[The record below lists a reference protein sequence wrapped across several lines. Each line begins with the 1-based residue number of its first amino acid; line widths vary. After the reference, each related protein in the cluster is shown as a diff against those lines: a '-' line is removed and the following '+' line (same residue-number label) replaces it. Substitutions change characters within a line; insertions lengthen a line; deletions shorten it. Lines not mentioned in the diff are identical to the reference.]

1 MTTEAQLQNHSGFV
15 VGLPNRLLV
24 KGKRTPESLEE
35 IAAWLD
41 SLPPAAVP
49 VPAMCDRHAEELDRE
64 LTRHFAGALVS
75 PYLVVAVLVFQVA
88 AADPDLVE
96 RCDNLAQLGRLFSLQ
111 GCPSCQY
118 PRGFRQA
125 MRVVR
130 RRGLAFGDQ
139 LTKGEATSANWRPDL
154 YALERR

>member
-1 MTTEAQLQNHSGFV
+1 MGLNPAIA

-24 KGKRTPESLEE
+24 KGHTAPETLEE
-35 IAAWLD
+35 IAVWLD
-41 SLPPAAVP
+41 SLPAESLPI
-49 VPAMCDRHAEELDRE
+49 PAMCDRHAAELERE
-64 LTRHFAGALVS
+64 LSAHFAGALVA
-75 PYLVVAVLVFQVA
+75 PYMVVAILLFQVA
-88 AADPDLVE
+88 SSDPELAG

-130 RRGLAFGDQ
+130 RRGLKFGEE
-139 LTKGEATSANWRPDL
+139 LTRGEATSANWRPDL
-154 YALERR
+154 YAVER